1 MYDLKMLE
9 EIKSQEERIHFSSFD
24 YNDAYTL
31 GTMLRERG
39 LTTPKPIAI
48 RIVFDDIILYQSF
61 LPGTDES
68 NNQWMNRKQHTVE
81 RCHTSS
87 LRAAVERELNGV
99 KENWQQDESHYAF
112 CGGGF
117 PIIVNDEFRGVAM
130 ISGLPHL
137 EDHRNL
143 VEVMDQFCAQTNAYD
158 LFLLLVL
165 TANIKQVADISIKC
179 DICDLLFYYTHFS
192 AIFIYYLSIPIFS
205 THPADS
211 LR

>member
-1 MYDLKMLE
+1 MHRFISELYRYIHAETINQELGFLGLLLYFLLYTFPFTGYNSSGKNMDVREGILMYDLKMLE

-143 VEVMDQFCAQTNAYD
+143 VE
-158 LFLLLVL
+158 
-165 TANIKQVADISIKC
+165 
-179 DICDLLFYYTHFS
+179 
-192 AIFIYYLSIPIFS
+192 
-205 THPADS
+205 
-211 LR
+211 

>member
-117 PIIVNDEFRGVAM
+117 PIIVNDDFRGFAM
-130 ISGLPHL
+130 IAASSGRPQKPGGS
-137 EDHRNL
+137 NGS
-143 VEVMDQFCAQTNAYD
+143 
-158 LFLLLVL
+158 VL
-165 TANIKQVADISIKC
+165 RTEERIS
-179 DICDLLFYYTHFS
+179 
-192 AIFIYYLSIPIFS
+192 SIPIIGSHSKYKTGRGYF
-205 THPADS
+205 HKM
-211 LR
+211 

>member
-99 KENWQQDESHYAF
+99 KENWQQDDSRRSSVRPTRIRLAPAWSRAWAIY
-112 CGGGF
+112 
-117 PIIVNDEFRGVAM
+117 
-130 ISGLPHL
+130 LPSP
-137 EDHRNL
+137 EPAP
-143 VEVMDQFCAQTNAYD
+143 VT
-158 LFLLLVL
+158 
-165 TANIKQVADISIKC
+165 
-179 DICDLLFYYTHFS
+179 S
-192 AIFIYYLSIPIFS
+192 AVWP
-205 THPADS
+205 
-211 LR
+211 

>member
-87 LRAAVERELNGV
+87 LRAAVERELNGA
-99 KENWQQDESHYAF
+99 KENWQQDESLYAF

-117 PIIVNDEFRGVAM
+117 PIIVNNEFQGRCHYLRSAS
-130 ISGLPHL
+130 SGRPQKPGGSNGSVLRTEKRIRSIHL
-137 EDHRNL
+137 ICRSPGFPALCQDP
-143 VEVMDQFCAQTNAYD
+143 
-158 LFLLLVL
+158 
-165 TANIKQVADISIKC
+165 QV
-179 DICDLLFYYTHFS
+179 
-192 AIFIYYLSIPIFS
+192 
-205 THPADS
+205 
-211 LR
+211 

>member
-68 NNQWMNRKQHTVE
+68 KKTGGICCRWCYTPTGKWYFLP
-81 RCHTSS
+81 S
-87 LRAAVERELNGV
+87 
-99 KENWQQDESHYAF
+99 DEAF
-112 CGGGF
+112 CPVYF
-117 PIIVNDEFRGVAM
+117 
-130 ISGLPHL
+130 SGIAPYNY
-137 EDHRNL
+137 E
-143 VEVMDQFCAQTNAYD
+143 
-158 LFLLLVL
+158 
-165 TANIKQVADISIKC
+165 S
-179 DICDLLFYYTHFS
+179 S
-192 AIFIYYLSIPIFS
+192 A
-205 THPADS
+205 
-211 LR
+211 

>member
-1 MYDLKMLE
+1 MLE

-87 LRAAVERELNGV
+87 LRAAVERELNGA
-99 KENWQQDESHYAF
+99 KRKLAA
-112 CGGGF
+112 G
-117 PIIVNDEFRGVAM
+117 
-130 ISGLPHL
+130 
-137 EDHRNL
+137 
-143 VEVMDQFCAQTNAYD
+143 
-158 LFLLLVL
+158 
-165 TANIKQVADISIKC
+165 
-179 DICDLLFYYTHFS
+179 
-192 AIFIYYLSIPIFS
+192 
-205 THPADS
+205 
-211 LR
+211 

>member
-87 LRAAVERELNGV
+87 LRAAVGIKRCKRKLAAGRV
-99 KENWQQDESHYAF
+99 PLCILRRW
-112 CGGGF
+112 
-117 PIIVNDEFRGVAM
+117 
-130 ISGLPHL
+130 IS
-137 EDHRNL
+137 NY
-143 VEVMDQFCAQTNAYD
+143 C
-158 LFLLLVL
+158 
-165 TANIKQVADISIKC
+165 K
-179 DICDLLFYYTHFS
+179 
-192 AIFIYYLSIPIFS
+192 
-205 THPADS
+205 
-211 LR
+211 

>member
-9 EIKSQEERIHFSSFD
+9 EIKSQEKRIHFSSFD
-24 YNDAYTL
+24 HNDAYTL

-87 LRAAVERELNGV
+87 LRAAVERELNGA

-112 CGGGF
+112 WKTT
-117 PIIVNDEFRGVAM
+117 E
-130 ISGLPHL
+130 
-137 EDHRNL
+137 
-143 VEVMDQFCAQTNAYD
+143 TWW
-158 LFLLLVL
+158 
-165 TANIKQVADISIKC
+165 K
-179 DICDLLFYYTHFS
+179 
-192 AIFIYYLSIPIFS
+192 
-205 THPADS
+205 
-211 LR
+211 